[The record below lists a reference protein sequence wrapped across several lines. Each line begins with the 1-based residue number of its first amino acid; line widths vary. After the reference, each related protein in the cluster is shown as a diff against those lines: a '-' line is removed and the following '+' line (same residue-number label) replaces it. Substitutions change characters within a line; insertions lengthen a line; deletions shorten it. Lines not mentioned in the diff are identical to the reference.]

1 MTVTSVS
8 ECLTTSASN
17 TLKRG
22 KVFAQSSHY
31 DTSIEVRD
39 PQHPLNY
46 ILQPKPFLMWEQPP
60 KRQQDTP

>member
-17 TLKRG
+17 ILKRG

-31 DTSIEVRD
+31 DTSIEVQD

-46 ILQPKPFLMWEQPP
+46 ILHPKPFLIWEQPP
-60 KRQQDTP
+60 KKQQDIS